1 MRILSYWEK
10 LKKKWWVVKG
20 PINYRLFFAILFLVV
35 YGIVMIYS
43 ASYYSA
49 GNLKMEPYQ
58 FMYNQTRYTLFSLV
72 VMLFV
77 SRIDYHV
84 WLRFGTLAVVLSF
97 VLELLLKVPGIGVN
111 SHGATR
117 WLNFRVISFQAAE
130 PIKTF
135 LMVFYARHVRD
146 THLKSRQSK
155 VKIWL
160 VTGLLAGGMWILAD
174 NMSTALIMVAICYII
189 CLVCDPEWK
198 KYAIAAGALF
208 GFALL
213 FLLFVEFVLP
223 VSPTE
228 NFRIT
233 RIRAFLHPEDYLSS
247 TGLQPK
253 QALYAIGAGG
263 FWGRGLGQ
271 SLMKFR
277 LSEPYNDYILAIICE
292 EMGVF
297 GVCMILFLFSYLLC
311 QIAKV
316 ASSAADVEGRIFC
329 VGVFAQIAV
338 QAALNFLVVT
348 NLFPT
353 TGVTL
358 PFVSYGGASAL
369 FLMVEL
375 GVVFSIDNVAKN
387 RKFRR
392 EAVKIVNEQDRKRA
406 LQSFH
411 Y

>member
-1 MRILSYWEK
+1 M
-10 LKKKWWVVKG
+10 
-20 PINYRLFFAILFLVV
+20 
-35 YGIVMIYS
+35 
-43 ASYYSA
+43 
-49 GNLKMEPYQ
+49 
-58 FMYNQTRYTLFSLV
+58 
-72 VMLFV
+72 
-77 SRIDYHV
+77 
-84 WLRFGTLAVVLSF
+84 
-97 VLELLLKVPGIGVN
+97 
-111 SHGATR
+111 
-117 WLNFRVISFQAAE
+117 
-130 PIKTF
+130 
-135 LMVFYARHVRD
+135 
-146 THLKSRQSK
+146 
-155 VKIWL
+155 
-160 VTGLLAGGMWILAD
+160 
-174 NMSTALIMVAICYII
+174 
-189 CLVCDPEWK
+189 
-198 KYAIAAGALF
+198 
-208 GFALL
+208 
-213 FLLFVEFVLP
+213 LP